1 MPVSKTRKKSPPKR
15 ERSDTLPPANLT
27 QATRAVAEAA
37 VMLLQEAELVIR
49 QAARDGDQ
57 EALDAAVEVHHYL
70 RTGTLGIMIADSR
83 LTGLPDPRES
93 EVLK

>member
-1 MPVSKTRKKSPPKR
+1 MSPVSKTRKKPKVPR
-15 ERSDTLPPANLT
+15 AERSPANLT
-27 QATRAVAEAA
+27 QATRALAEAS

-57 EALDAAVEVHHYL
+57 EALDHAVEVHHYL
-70 RTGTLGIMIADSR
+70 RTGTLGIMIADSK

-93 EVLK
+93 EVLKR